1 MRAAAPTARWSTHRR
16 TRAGPRR
23 PPPATTSGRA
33 SSPYPC
39 GSSRTSPEGPGTR
52 TLIAVPVRVLEVAA
66 VRRREVGARRRA
78 RVDPCSGA
86 GAFVGVGF
94 AGGSGTT
101 KLNYLGVGFAGG
113 CRRAGC
119 APAAGAARSVRS
131 PGRRRDRRV
140 TLENV
145 PLVDVLAGQVTCS
158 RVIRRSCGPGRDE
171 SGWGGN
177 RDRARDGPE
186 SALAGTTTD
195 PRTGTP
201 RRPGPGPAP
210 GRPGAGLRLV
220 ETGLARSR
228 PGQRVKSLDV
238 VFFRSG
244 GDGGPGRGGSGLRNS
259 SSAQRDPGAG
269 ARMGRDRLAQCE
281 PSATQSTPPRAVRAQ
296 HDEIRPSSIRAS
308 PPRTMRPEVTSP
320 NRLPQGA
327 GARPRLRDGRD
338 AVGRL
343 PPGAETR
350 RRTAPRVPDRV
361 SGPGAGRA
369 GASARRAQ
377 WWAPRWVQWSR
388 RNGGCR
394 GGRRGPGRFPAPARR
409 GFLGPPRLVGRW
421 ARSALLAPQVPRAA
435 RASPDTE

>member
-33 SSPYPC
+33 SSPHPC

-52 TLIAVPVRVLEVAA
+52 TLIVAPVRVLEVAA

-158 RVIRRSCGPGRDE
+158 RIIRRSRGPGRDE
-171 SGWGGN
+171 SGWGG
-177 RDRARDGPE
+177 
-186 SALAGTTTD
+186 
-195 PRTGTP
+195 TGTGLATAP
-201 RRPGPGPAP
+201 SRRWRGRRRTRELEHPAGPGPAR
-210 GRPGAGLRLV
+210 GR
-220 ETGLARSR
+220 
-228 PGQRVKSLDV
+228 
-238 VFFRSG
+238 
-244 GDGGPGRGGSGLRNS
+244 
-259 SSAQRDPGAG
+259 AQA
-269 ARMGRDRLAQCE
+269 GRDR
-281 PSATQSTPPRAVRAQ
+281 
-296 HDEIRPSSIRAS
+296 
-308 PPRTMRPEVTSP
+308 
-320 NRLPQGA
+320 A
-327 GARPRLRDGRD
+327 GAVSTGPAGQVSRCG
-338 AVGRL
+338 VL
-343 PPGAETR
+343 P
-350 RRTAPRVPDRV
+350 V
-361 SGPGAGRA
+361 
-369 GASARRAQ
+369 
-377 WWAPRWVQWSR
+377 RW
-388 RNGGCR
+388 
-394 GGRRGPGRFPAPARR
+394 
-409 GFLGPPRLVGRW
+409 
-421 ARSALLAPQVPRAA
+421 
-435 RASPDTE
+435 